1 MKKKDKVIYTLK
13 LTTSNNKYKVEFK
26 LNATNEE
33 RFFILQEFCKQ
44 TNILLQVGL
53 DQVGAKK

>member
-1 MKKKDKVIYTLK
+1 MSKDKVIYTLK

-44 TNILLQVGL
+44 TNILLQVG
-53 DQVGAKK
+53 KRR